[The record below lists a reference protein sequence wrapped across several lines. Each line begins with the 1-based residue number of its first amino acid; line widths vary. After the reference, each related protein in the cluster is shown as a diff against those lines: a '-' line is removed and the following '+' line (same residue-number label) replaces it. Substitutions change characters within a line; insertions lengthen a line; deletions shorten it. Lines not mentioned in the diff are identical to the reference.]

1 MNIPPS
7 LPGGLSAPIL
17 IKKKFYKLIINKD
30 LLPSASSLSQIN
42 EYFFVDILFCLCLIK
57 VLKIKLNFK

>member
-30 LLPSASSLSQIN
+30 LLPSASSLSQIK
-42 EYFFVDILFCLCLIK
+42 EYFFVDIF
-57 VLKIKLNFK
+57 NFINI